1 MYQYVHTHELVRVM
15 VRGGEGGGALGIEEG
30 ELGGDGVIFG
40 GVSESGDGGDGDG
53 EA

>member
-1 MYQYVHTHELVRVM
+1 MR
-15 VRGGEGGGALGIEEG
+15 VRGGVAASAGGGAWGIEEG
-30 ELGGDGVIFG
+30 EWGGDGVIFG